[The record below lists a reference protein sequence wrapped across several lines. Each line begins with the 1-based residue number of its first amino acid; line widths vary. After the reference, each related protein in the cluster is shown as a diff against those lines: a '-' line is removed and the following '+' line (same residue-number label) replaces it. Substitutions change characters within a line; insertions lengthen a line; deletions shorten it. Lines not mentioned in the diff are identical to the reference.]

1 MNTENLKKIIEYCKE
16 KAPEEACGYIYND
29 EVFFVDNISD
39 TPTTNFEISVEDSVK
54 INELDCIIWHSHTN
68 GMAIPSKEDMIVQQT
83 TGKEWYIFVFDKK
96 VDEYYLK
103 EYFSFGD
110 DTKEIPLYGRTFKF
124 GVTDCYSFVRDYYKQ
139 TFKITLPNYPREY
152 RAWYNNVSDY
162 EDHYKEAGFVEVGRG
177 LGNLQVGDVI
187 LFRLNSPVLN
197 HAGVYLG
204 NGLIG
209 HHLED
214 KLSKT
219 DAIERWGKFAEKVLR
234 YAK

>member
-1 MNTENLKKIIEYCKE
+1 MKTENIKKIVEYCKE
-16 KAPEEACGYIYND
+16 KAPEEACGYVYND
-29 EVFFVDNISD
+29 EVYFVDNISKD
-39 TPTTNFEISVEDSVK
+39 PTNNFEVSIEDSCK
-54 INELDCIIWHSHTN
+54 INELDCIVWHSHTN

-83 TGKEWYIFVFDKK
+83 TGKVWYIFVFDRKL
-96 VDEYYLK
+96 DEYYMK

-110 DTKEIPLYGRTFKF
+110 ESQDVPLYGRQFRF

-139 TFKITLPNYPREY
+139 VRGIILPNYPREY
-152 RAWYNNVSDY
+152 RSWYNKVSDY

-177 LGNLQVGDVI
+177 LGDLQKDDVI

-204 NGLIG
+204 NGLVG

-234 YAK
+234 YAG